1 MPSELTALELLI
13 KQLAALPGLGKRS
26 ARRTALH
33 LLLNKDV
40 ALSPLLQSLQAASES
55 IIECSVCG
63 NLDQISPCS
72 ICVSVKR
79 DDSLLCV
86 VEGVADIWAVERT
99 QSFKGHYHVLGGV
112 LSPLEG
118 RAPEDLQID
127 SLLRRIQQG
136 GFTEVIL
143 AMGATVD
150 GQTTAHYLVDEITQ
164 VNKVIQISRLAHGVP
179 IGGELDFL
187 DDGTISTALK
197 SRARI

>member
-1 MPSELTALELLI
+1 MSSELTALETLI

-40 ALSPLLQSLQAASES
+40 ALSPLLHSLQAASDS
-55 IIECSVCG
+55 IVECSVCG

-79 DDSLLCV
+79 DDNLLCV

-118 RAPEDLQID
+118 RAPEDLRID
-127 SLLRRIQQG
+127 SMLQRIQLG
-136 GFTEVIL
+136 TFKEIIL

-150 GQTTAHYLVDEITQ
+150 GQTTAHYLVDEIMR
-164 VNKVIQISRLAHGVP
+164 VNKTIDISRLAHGVP